1 MTATAAE
8 PPATGLRS
16 LLSEAWQD
24 LRTAHPVRILRL
36 LRTGMLVMVCATAV
50 VYLVTATQGGQEVA
64 TVRQSRAA
72 AVQLRDAQDAVGP
85 AKKALDGVNRTTQ
98 IEMTGPGHDFENTT
112 ARIGTLLTAAAQGN
126 AAGATGRAQFQ
137 FVQWQLLICQ
147 QLVNTAV
154 SDYPRNGQEGVDS
167 AGGKLTAARLKDPD
181 TGREVPGTG
190 GLRDSIEDL
199 RNLQNA
205 GLARQHDAG
214 WLDPVQLWGVA
225 LAPPAVMLLL
235 FCATARVLAL
245 RFRRR
250 VGGRLLAT
258 LGVTVA
264 VTAVSVGLTMWD
276 EARLAPHPAAGHPA
290 VMALVLLALAVA
302 GVLNHLA
309 YRPRLAE
316 YRYPRP

>member
-1 MTATAAE
+1 MTATATE
-8 PPATGLRS
+8 PKAAGRRAKV
-16 LLSEAWQD
+16 SEAWRA
-24 LRTAHPVRILRL
+24 LRTAHPVRLLRL
-36 LRTGMLVMVCATAV
+36 LRAGMLVMVCATAV

-72 AVQLRDAQDAVGP
+72 GVQLEDAREAVHSADVHLENATGTDQFE
-85 AKKALDGVNRTTQ
+85 L
-98 IEMTGPGHDFENTT
+98 TGPGADFENTT

-137 FVQWQLLICQ
+137 FVQWQLLVCR

-154 SDYPRNGQEGVDS
+154 TDFPHNGKPGVDS
-167 AGGKLTAARLKDPD
+167 ARATLTAARLKDPD

-190 GLRDSIEDL
+190 GLLASIEDL
-199 RNLQNA
+199 QNLQNA

-214 WLDPVQLWGVA
+214 WLDPVQLWSLS
-225 LAPPAVMLLL
+225 LAPSAVMLFL
-235 FCATARVLAL
+235 FGATARILVSH
-245 RFRRR
+245 FRRP
-250 VGGRLLAT
+250 VGGYLVAT

-264 VTAVSVGLTMWD
+264 VTAVSVGLTMAD
-276 EARLAPHPAAGHPA
+276 EARLTAHPVAGHPA
-290 VMALVLLALAVA
+290 VMAFVLLALVVA